1 MTSEE
6 DTSTCWSVSFLA
18 WGRQRRLRAW
28 VVFSEYVGAMGVVYP
43 ETICPEA
50 TVGWDDNWANSNYYG
65 QVSIT
70 GGQYPG
76 PCSSLFPL
84 LSMQVCSTALTS
96 AAGNT
101 TNAHKPS
108 HPCSLTMA
116 SETSDSTPSLTATVM
131 PGWQQAERARGSGG
145 RAELPSLRC
154 QH

>member
-6 DTSTCWSVSFLA
+6 DASTCWSVSFLA
-18 WGRQRRLRAW
+18 WGRQRRLQAW
-28 VVFSEYVGAMGVVYP
+28 MVFSESVGAIQRP
-43 ETICPEA
+43 AALRPP
-50 TVGWDDNWANSNYYG
+50 VGWDDNWANSNYYG
-65 QVSIT
+65 QVGIT
-70 GGQYPG
+70 GAQCPG

-84 LSMQVCSTALTS
+84 LSKQVCSTVLTS

-131 PGWQQAERARGSGG
+131 PGWQQAERAWGSEG
-145 RAELPSLRC
+145 RAELPSLGY

>member
-1 MTSEE
+1 M
-6 DTSTCWSVSFLA
+6 
-18 WGRQRRLRAW
+18 
-28 VVFSEYVGAMGVVYP
+28 
-43 ETICPEA
+43 
-50 TVGWDDNWANSNYYG
+50 GWDDNWVNSNYYG
-65 QVSIT
+65 QIGIT
-70 GGQYPG
+70 GVQYPG

-84 LSMQVCSTALTS
+84 LSMQVCSTVLTY

-145 RAELPSLRC
+145 RGPGAQEAEQSYPVLGISTRNPENSKDQKQGPLPLPTTFSAGG
-154 QH
+154 QN